1 MPLKPKQQA
10 APQTPAQGTN
20 AMIAVDIREVKPPL
34 PVGGNWLW
42 IGLLVAGV
50 LLAALAAFFWFRLR
64 RRATQQPEIQI
75 PPHIVARDRLRAA
88 LALIGQP
95 GPFCVEVSQIIRV
108 YLEQQFNLRAP
119 ERTTD
124 EFLVE
129 LQDSS
134 LLGLDQKRTLADFL
148 MRCDLV
154 KFARYE
160 PGEPELRSLYDAA
173 VRLVE
178 ETQWATSVP
187 NAPVSGEQAP
197 VETRSALEAVDR
209 KS

>member
-1 MPLKPKQQA
+1 MPLKSKQQA
-10 APQTPAQGTN
+10 APRTFAQDTN
-20 AMIAVDIREVKPPL
+20 AVVAVDIREVKPPL
-34 PVGGNWLW
+34 PLGGNWLW
-42 IGLLVAGV
+42 LGLLIAAA
-50 LLAALAAFFWFRLR
+50 LLAALAAFFWFRSR
-64 RRATQQPEIQI
+64 RRATQQPEVQI

-95 GPFCVEVSQIIRV
+95 EPFCVEVSQIIRV
-108 YLEQQFNLRAP
+108 YLEQQFKLHAP

-124 EFLVE
+124 EFLAE

-134 LLGLDQKRTLADFL
+134 LLGLDQKRRLADFL

-160 PGEPELRSLYDAA
+160 PGEPELRDLYDAA

-178 ETQWATSVP
+178 ESQWAASVP
-187 NAPVSGEQAP
+187 SAPVSGEQAP
-197 VETRSALEAVDR
+197 AENRSAIETVDR
-209 KS
+209 DS

>member
-1 MPLKPKQQA
+1 MPLKSKQQA
-10 APQTPAQGTN
+10 APHTTAQDTN
-20 AMIAVDIREVKPPL
+20 AVIAVDIREAKPPL
-34 PVGGNWLW
+34 PLGGNWLW
-42 IGLLVAGV
+42 FGVLIAGA
-50 LLAALAAFFWFRLR
+50 LLAALAAFFWFRSR
-64 RRATQQPEIQI
+64 RRAMQQPEVQI

-95 GPFCVEVSQIIRV
+95 GPFCIEVSQIIRV
-108 YLEQQFNLRAP
+108 YLEQQFKLHAP
-119 ERTTD
+119 ERTTE
-124 EFLVE
+124 EFLAE

-178 ETQWATSVP
+178 ETQWAASVP
-187 NAPVSGEQAP
+187 NTPPPGEQAP
-197 VETRSALEAVDR
+197 AETRSALETLDR

>member
-1 MPLKPKQQA
+1 MPLKSKQQA
-10 APQTPAQGTN
+10 APQTPAQDTN
-20 AMIAVDIREVKPPL
+20 AVIAVDIREAKPPL
-34 PVGGNWLW
+34 PLDSNWLW
-42 IGLLVAGV
+42 FGV
-50 LLAALAAFFWFRLR
+50 LIAGALFAALAAFFWFRSR
-64 RRATQQPEIQI
+64 RRATQQPEVQI

-88 LALIGQP
+88 LALITQP

-108 YLEQQFNLRAP
+108 YLEQQFKLHAP
-119 ERTTD
+119 ERTTE
-124 EFLVE
+124 EFLAE

-178 ETQWATSVP
+178 ETQWAASVP
-187 NAPVSGEQAP
+187 NTPLSGEQAP
-197 VETRSALEAVDR
+197 AETRPALETVDR

>member
-1 MPLKPKQQA
+1 MPLKSKQQIT
-10 APQTPAQGTN
+10 PQMPAQNTN
-20 AMIAVDIREVKPPL
+20 AVIEMDIREVKPPL
-34 PVGGNWLW
+34 PITGNWLW
-42 IGLLVAGV
+42 YGALIAAA
-50 LLAALAAFFWFRLR
+50 LLAALAAFLWLKSR
-64 RRATQQPEIQI
+64 RRAQKQPEIQI
-75 PPHIVARDRLRAA
+75 PPHVIARDRLRAA

-95 GPFCVEVSQIIRV
+95 EHFCVEVSQIIRV
-108 YLEQQFNLRAP
+108 YLEQQFKLHAP
-119 ERTTD
+119 ERTTE
-124 EFLVE
+124 EFLAE

-178 ETQWATSVP
+178 ETQWA
-187 NAPVSGEQAP
+187 APAQPAPLPGETAQPDAQP
-197 VETRSALEAVDR
+197 ALNTVN
-209 KS
+209 KSP

>member
-1 MPLKPKQQA
+1 MPLKSKQQA
-10 APQTPAQGTN
+10 VPQTPAQDTN
-20 AMIAVDIREVKPPL
+20 AVIAVDIREAKPPL
-34 PVGGNWLW
+34 PLGGNWLW
-42 IGLLVAGV
+42 FGVLIAGA
-50 LLAALAAFFWFRLR
+50 LLAALAAFFWFRSR
-64 RRATQQPEIQI
+64 RRTTQQPEVQI

-88 LALIGQP
+88 LTLMGQP

-108 YLEQQFNLRAP
+108 YLEQQFKLHAP
-119 ERTTD
+119 ERTTE
-124 EFLVE
+124 EFLAE

-178 ETQWATSVP
+178 ETQWAAAVP
-187 NAPVSGEQAP
+187 DTPVSGEQAP
-197 VETRSALEAVDR
+197 AATQSALETVDR